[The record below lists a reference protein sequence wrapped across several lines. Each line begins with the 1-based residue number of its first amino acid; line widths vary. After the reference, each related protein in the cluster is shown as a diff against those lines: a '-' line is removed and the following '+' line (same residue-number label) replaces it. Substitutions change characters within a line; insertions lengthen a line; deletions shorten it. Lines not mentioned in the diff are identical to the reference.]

1 MKRTPIAPM
10 QQKWKK
16 SVLRVAVLLALSTPI
31 RLCAQQTATA
41 SSPGESAGVH
51 LTLPVAVEMA
61 MKKNRHLLLAHDNVR
76 DNEEQKRIAQSHFYP
91 IIKNESAALHITELE
106 GIIIP
111 AGAIG
116 NPAATGSLPSQ
127 TLRIDQGGAI
137 SYTSGTGLTQP
148 ITQAFKIRAGVRAAD
163 ADLRSA
169 KIQSS
174 DAENGIA
181 LEVHQLYYN
190 LLIEQTRGTAA
201 QEAVDAAAATEEE
214 NVRGV
219 REGRLLADAELGS
232 RANLLDKQQAALV
245 SRLNLDDLTLH
256 LDDVLGLPLDTKLV
270 LDAEGVGA
278 LPAVPTR
285 AEALT
290 RALSSSPTVLEAR
303 QTVEKAKA
311 GVAAAKDAYIPDITG
326 LARYSYQSGL
336 PLLEHNFGTFGGAF
350 SYELFNGGAR
360 EAGLRDARIKLSMA
374 QTQAQQVEND
384 VRIELSTAYDKTEE
398 LEQLVTVA
406 TQALDAR
413 EESFRIQTQRK
424 EVNAELASGV
434 ATAKAGVASARMN
447 LLSARLNLFLVKNN
461 IQRLLGD
468 RPE

>member
-1 MKRTPIAPM
+1 M
-10 QQKWKK
+10 
-16 SVLRVAVLLALSTPI
+16 
-31 RLCAQQTATA
+31 
-41 SSPGESAGVH
+41 H
-51 LTLPVAVEMA
+51 LTLPAAVEMA
-61 MKKNRHLLLAHDNVR
+61 LKKNRHLLLAHDNVR
-76 DNEEQKRIAQSHFYP
+76 DYEEQKRIAQSHFYP
-91 IIKNESAALHITELE
+91 ILKNDSAVHHITELE

-111 AGAIG
+111 AGALG
-116 NPAATGSLPSQ
+116 NPAATGPIPAN
-127 TLRIDQGGAI
+127 TLRIDQGAST
-137 SYTSGTGLTQP
+137 SYTSGTQLAQP

-190 LLIEQTRGTAA
+190 LLIEQTRGAAA
-201 QEAVDAAAATEEE
+201 QEAEDAAAAAEEE
-214 NVRGV
+214 NRRGV
-219 REGRLLADAELGS
+219 REGRLLTDAELGS
-232 RANLLDKQQAALV
+232 RANLLDKQQAVLV
-245 SRLNLDDLTLH
+245 SRLNRDDLTLH
-256 LDDVLGLPLDTKLV
+256 LDDVLGLPLDTKLI
-270 LDAEGVGA
+270 LDGDGVGT
-278 LPAVPTR
+278 LPTVPAR

-290 RALSSSPTVLEAR
+290 LALSHSPTVLAAR

-326 LARYSYQSGL
+326 LAHYSYQSGL
-336 PLLEHNFGTFGGAF
+336 PLLEHNFGIFGGAF

-384 VRIELSTAYDKTEE
+384 VRIELSSAYDKAEE
-398 LEQLVTVA
+398 LEQLVAVA
-406 TQALDAR
+406 TQSLAAR
-413 EESFRIQTQRK
+413 EETFRIQTQRK

-434 ATAKAGVASARMN
+434 ATAQAGVASARMN
-447 LLSARLNLFLVKNN
+447 LLSARLNLFLAKNN

-468 RPE
+468 RPD

>member
-1 MKRTPIAPM
+1 MVPLVPM
-10 QQKWKK
+10 SQEWKK
-16 SVLRVAVLLALSTPI
+16 RVLWVAALLALATPI
-31 RLCAQQTATA
+31 RLCAQQAPPA
-41 SSPGESAGVH
+41 SSPGESAAIH
-51 LTLPVAVEMA
+51 LTLPAAVEMA
-61 MKKNRHLLLAHDNVR
+61 LKKNRHLLLAHDNVR
-76 DNEEQKRIAQSHFYP
+76 DNEEQRRIAQSHFYP
-91 IIKNESAALHITELE
+91 VLKNDSAIHHITELE
-106 GIIIP
+106 GIVIP
-111 AGAIG
+111 AGALG
-116 NPAATGSLPSQ
+116 NPAATGPIPSQ
-127 TLRIDQGGAI
+127 TLRIDQGAST
-137 SYTSGTGLTQP
+137 SYTSGTQLSQP

-201 QEAVDAAAATEEE
+201 EEAVDAAAAAEEE
-214 NVRGV
+214 NSRGV

-256 LDDVLGLPLDTKLV
+256 LDDVLGLPLDTKLI
-270 LDAEGVGA
+270 LDGDGVGVMPTV
-278 LPAVPTR
+278 PAR
-285 AEALT
+285 AEALA
-290 RALSSSPTVLEAR
+290 RALSNSPTVLEAR

-360 EAGLRDARIKLSMA
+360 EASLRDARIKLSMA
-374 QTQAQQVEND
+374 ETQAQQVEND
-384 VRIELSTAYDKTEE
+384 VRIELSAAYDKAEE
-398 LEQLVTVA
+398 LEQLAAVA

-434 ATAKAGVASARMN
+434 ATAKAAVASARMN
-447 LLSARLNLFLVKNN
+447 LLSARLNLFLAKNN

>member
-1 MKRTPIAPM
+1 MKRIPM
-10 QQKWKK
+10 VPVSHESKK
-16 SVLRVAVLLALSTPI
+16 RVLWVVALLALSGPLV
-31 RLCAQQTATA
+31 LCAQQAAPA
-41 SSPGESAGVH
+41 SSPEGPAGMH
-51 LTLPVAVEMA
+51 LTLPAAVEMA
-61 MKKNRHLLLAHDNVR
+61 LKKNRHLLLAHDNVR

-91 IIKNESAALHITELE
+91 VLKNDSAVHHITELE
-106 GIIIP
+106 GIVIP
-111 AGAIG
+111 AGALG
-116 NPAATGSLPSQ
+116 NPAATGPIPSQ
-127 TLRIDQGGAI
+127 TLRIDQGAST
-137 SYTSGTGLTQP
+137 SYTSGTQLAQP

-201 QEAVDAAAATEEE
+201 QEAVDAAAAAQEE

-256 LDDVLGLPLDTKLV
+256 LDDVLGLPLDTKLI
-270 LDAEGVGA
+270 LDGDGVGVMPTV
-278 LPAVPTR
+278 PAR
-285 AEALT
+285 SEALT

-360 EAGLRDARIKLSMA
+360 EASLRDARIKLSMA
-374 QTQAQQVEND
+374 QTQAQQAEND
-384 VRIELSTAYDKTEE
+384 VRIEISSAYDKAEE
-398 LEQLVTVA
+398 LEQLAAVA
-406 TQALDAR
+406 AQALDAR

-434 ATAKAGVASARMN
+434 ATAKAAVASARMN
-447 LLSARLNLFLVKNN
+447 LLSARLNLFLAKNN